1 MLVKR
6 YLSSFFLMGLLA
18 VAFVANAQRKSEISS
33 KTKTIDGKEY
43 YIHHVQR
50 GETLY
55 GLSHAYKVSVEEIEN
70 LNPKVKDGLKADA
83 VIQIPVRVRKEVEPQ
98 MIVEDSEQQPVVEKT
113 DFVKSPI
120 LESIAERTDT
130 FKESDLV
137 VEISESPEVL
147 DSGMIVLEPDSEI
160 IEPMENDTIV
170 VGGYYVVEE
179 GEDLYD
185 IAKKFGIDLSDFKE
199 INPGL
204 NNNPSPET
212 KILVPNI
219 VNEQDYIIHKVEY
232 NERTSSMLKRWKVK
246 DKLFR
251 KKNVSVGSHV
261 FVNQIV
267 LIPIEPVVVRP
278 EVIELDDQVQ
288 MVVEQ
293 EQEIDE
299 PLLVENNEKE
309 PLFIEEIPYDMP
321 ECIALS
327 ENALKRYNVALM
339 IPLYLYD
346 LGSLDVS
353 KENISKLQKARPL
366 SFLQYYQGFM
376 MAAEKLEK
384 EGLKLNLTVIDVTDN
399 VSSAHQ
405 ALTQIEGMDF
415 DMIVGPF
422 FAKSFEVIEEYA
434 RDKGIIMVNPLS
446 VRSSVV
452 TGNPNVVKVKPGDT
466 GLILTLSNLVKNY
479 YRDSNVFLVSSEK
492 AEDSLLMVKLQH
504 NLELAI
510 NQEVKVSNDEFLQF
524 ARNESQRLE
533 MGEKMMPTINVEG
546 QEYSTNDLKNSED
559 DGVIIHNA
567 VKRYKSTGEVIPHL
581 SGVRN
586 NLIIAYC
593 DDNVFATQS
602 LNGLKKVADQYPITI
617 VGATDWAKFEKLL
630 VESLLQMNA
639 IYVSD
644 FFVDYESAEVKLF
657 IQRFR
662 SKYAWEPQKYAYE
675 GYDVAMYF
683 LSALMRYGD
692 ATMECLQCY
701 NSPMLH
707 TRYRFFN
714 GYQNSGDGLENY
726 YWSVYQFDKKDIELK
741 AIEPFKS
748 SAK

>member
-6 YLSSFFLMGLLA
+6 YLSSIFLMGLLA
-18 VAFVANAQRKSEISS
+18 VAIVANAQRKSEISS

-83 VIQIPVRVRKEVEPQ
+83 VIQIPVRVRKVVEPQ
-98 MIVEDSEQQPVVEKT
+98 MIVEDSEQQPAVEKT
-113 DFVKSPI
+113 DFVESPI

-130 FKESDLV
+130 FKESELV

-147 DSGMIVLEPDSEI
+147 ESGMIVLEPESEI

-212 KILVPNI
+212 NILVPNI

-246 DKLFR
+246 EKLFR

-299 PLLVENNEKE
+299 PLSVEVSEENEN
-309 PLFIEEIPYDMP
+309 LFLEDIPYDMP
-321 ECIALS
+321 ECIALP
-327 ENALKRYNVALM
+327 ENVLKRYNVALM

-405 ALTQIEGMDF
+405 ALSQIEGKDF

-452 TGNPNVVKVKPGDT
+452 MGNPNVVKVKPGDT

-524 ARNESQRLE
+524 ARNESQRHV
-533 MGEKMMPTINVEG
+533 P
-546 QEYSTNDLKNSED
+546 QD
-559 DGVIIHNA
+559 
-567 VKRYKSTGEVIPHL
+567 
-581 SGVRN
+581 VR
-586 NLIIAYC
+586 
-593 DDNVFATQS
+593 
-602 LNGLKKVADQYPITI
+602 K
-617 VGATDWAKFEKLL
+617 
-630 VESLLQMNA
+630 
-639 IYVSD
+639 
-644 FFVDYESAEVKLF
+644 
-657 IQRFR
+657 
-662 SKYAWEPQKYAYE
+662 
-675 GYDVAMYF
+675 
-683 LSALMRYGD
+683 
-692 ATMECLQCY
+692 
-701 NSPMLH
+701 
-707 TRYRFFN
+707 
-714 GYQNSGDGLENY
+714 
-726 YWSVYQFDKKDIELK
+726 
-741 AIEPFKS
+741 
-748 SAK
+748 